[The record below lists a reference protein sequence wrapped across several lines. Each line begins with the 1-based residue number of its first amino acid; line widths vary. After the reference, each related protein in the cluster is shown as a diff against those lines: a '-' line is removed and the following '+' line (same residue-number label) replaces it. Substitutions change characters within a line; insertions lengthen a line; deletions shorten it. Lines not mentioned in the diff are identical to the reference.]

1 MSLALTDLIAR
12 AAAWNVGADA
22 MSGAEARAALLGR
35 RFAIRYSPIL
45 DTLSGETI
53 GHQASALFAGARGSE
68 LPAGEVFA
76 ALHGQAPLLFH
87 AEVEI
92 KRLALAQAPAG
103 GCLWVCV
110 DPDSYAAA
118 ESPTGNALAELLS
131 APGVVVRAVE
141 NRAAANVRRA
151 RAMLRGLA
159 AHRIAVALEAESP
172 VDGWASPAALEA
184 DWVRIAL
191 AGGERLR
198 THPRLPQLERTL
210 ADAHCAGTR
219 SLLSGVRDLGD
230 LALAADLGITAVAG
244 PLFGRAAFT
253 RWAAQPQERSARAA

>member
-1 MSLALTDLIAR
+1 
-12 AAAWNVGADA
+12 
-22 MSGAEARAALLGR
+22 
-35 RFAIRYSPIL
+35 
-45 DTLSGETI
+45 
-53 GHQASALFAGARGSE
+53 
-68 LPAGEVFA
+68 
-76 ALHGQAPLLFH
+76 
-87 AEVEI
+87 
-92 KRLALAQAPAG
+92 
-103 GCLWVCV
+103 LWVCV